1 MKTTFASHIT
11 QGIVALA
18 VMASLAM
25 NASAATKKT
34 FSGTVNLNTAG
45 VAELMQ
51 LPGIG
56 KAKAQAIIDYRSTH
70 PFAQTT
76 ELKAVKG
83 IGDKLYAQ
91 LEPFV
96 VVSGATSVTT
106 KSVESNPGAAGKV
119 SK

>member
-1 MKTTFASHIT
+1 MKTTITTRMT
-11 QGIVALA
+11 QGMVALA
-18 VMASLAM
+18 LMAALVL

-56 KAKAQAIIDYRSTH
+56 KAKAQAIIDYRSSH
-70 PFAQTT
+70 PFAQTS
-76 ELKAVKG
+76 ELKDVKG

-96 VVSGATSVTT
+96 AVSGANSVTT
-106 KSVESNPGAAGKV
+106 TPVASTPGAAGKV

>member
-1 MKTTFASHIT
+1 MKSTSRTRMTRLIT
-11 QGIVALA
+11 AMALMTALA
-18 VMASLAM
+18 L

-70 PFAQTT
+70 PFAQSS

-91 LEPFV
+91 LEPFIT
-96 VVSGATSVTT
+96 VSGASVVTT
-106 KSVESNPGAAGKV
+106 KSVESNPGAAKV